1 MFLSD
6 RSVILLLVLL
16 VVRFDPRRI
25 AATLEG
31 I

>member
-6 RSVILLLVLL
+6 RSVIFSSGVGCP
-16 VVRFDPRRI
+16 FDPRRI

>member
-6 RSVILLLVLL
+6 RSVIYSA
-16 VVRFDPRRI
+16 VVGYSVDPRRI
-25 AATLEG
+25 AVTLEG